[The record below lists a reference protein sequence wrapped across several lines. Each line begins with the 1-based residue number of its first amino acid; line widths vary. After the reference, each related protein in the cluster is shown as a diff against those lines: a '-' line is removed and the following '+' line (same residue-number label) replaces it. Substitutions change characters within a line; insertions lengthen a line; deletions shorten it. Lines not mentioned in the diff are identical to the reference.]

1 MRDGCDAVDR
11 AEDRARTL
19 LGDGGFEAAYRAG
32 ADDPHAVVERSETE
46 LANR

>member
-11 AEDRARTL
+11 AENRARTL
-19 LGDGGFEAAYRAG
+19 LGDDGFQAANRAS